1 MGKEEGNL
9 PCGLLE
15 YFQETAAVDTAPITA
30 PATANFAASL
40 VVLSWRGE
48 TNKKSS
54 THTGTN
60 IYIL

>member
-48 TNKKSS
+48 N
-54 THTGTN
+54 N
-60 IYIL
+60 